1 MNVKFQNIVYMLC
14 FVTFFVSTGV
24 FSAQDGNVGQN
35 KVSIKEKPSFEDKDI
50 MLRFVSFTPQ
60 QIGSFYEGR
69 EFSRQAIKKLMES
82 CYVTVIVKNKTN
94 DILWLD
100 LDKWVF
106 KQQGKI
112 FQRQTRDYWKKQW
125 EAIDLPQS
133 HRSTFGWTL
142 MPVVRNL
149 YPNEGVGGRI
159 PIPMQTMPFNLTLNF
174 PTGEN
179 RRGKVKSITMKD
191 LICKQ
196 DGPKT

>member
-1 MNVKFQNIVYMLC
+1 MK
-14 FVTFFVSTGV
+14 
-24 FSAQDGNVGQN
+24 
-35 KVSIKEKPSFEDKDI
+35 
-50 MLRFVSFTPQ
+50 
-60 QIGSFYEGR
+60 
-69 EFSRQAIKKLMES
+69 S
-82 CYVTVIVKNKTN
+82 CYVTVIVKNKTT

-100 LDKWVF
+100 LDEWVF

-142 MPVVRNL
+142 MPVKRNL

-159 PIPMQTMPFNLTLNF
+159 PIPMQTTPFDLTLNF

-179 RRGKVKSITMKD
+179 RQGKVKTITMKN
-191 LICKQ
+191 LACKQ
-196 DGPKT
+196 DAPKT